1 MVIATRRSV
10 RYLAAKRS
18 RSLNRVFEWHGTC
31 EDTIF
36 LTLSQLSDLIILTSE
51 LCLLRNSN
59 MSLFAGRF
67 TKVCELSQLVASV
80 VMV

>member
-1 MVIATRRSV
+1 MIATRRPV

-18 RSLNRVFEWHGTC
+18 RRLNLVFKWHGTC

-36 LTLSQLSDLIILTSE
+36 LTLSQLSDLIILTSD

-59 MSLFAGRF
+59 MSLFAGWF
-67 TKVCELSQLVASV
+67 TKVRELSQLVASV
-80 VMV
+80 VMVR